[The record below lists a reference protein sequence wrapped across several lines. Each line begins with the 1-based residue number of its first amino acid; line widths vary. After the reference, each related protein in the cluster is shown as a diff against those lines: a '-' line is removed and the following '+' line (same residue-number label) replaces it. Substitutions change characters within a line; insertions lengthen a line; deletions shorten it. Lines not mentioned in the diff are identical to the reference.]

1 MNAPL
6 LTPSD
11 QLGERFEEV
20 VRHHVRRQTQASL
33 RMRGQFP
40 FDSPPE
46 DVFARVTDPQLIAG
60 WFGMIRSGS
69 VDHSQS
75 CNVGTWGEGSK
86 RLCHTWGMGDLD
98 ESIHH
103 YEAPV
108 ACVYSIRSPM
118 MPIENHAAA
127 MLLEPTASG
136 CILDWS
142 QFFDVRGVVLK
153 HMFPTM
159 MMGMMNRGL
168 RGLQKELGGDGGSM
182 EVVG

>member
-6 LTPSD
+6 PTPPD
-11 QLGERFEEV
+11 PTRERFDDV
-20 VRHHVRRQTQASL
+20 VKRHVRRQTQAAL
-33 RMRGQFP
+33 RMRGRFP
-40 FDSPPE
+40 FEASPE
-46 DVFARVTDPQLIAG
+46 HVFGRVTDPQLIAG

-69 VDHSQS
+69 VDHTAS
-75 CNVGTWGEGSK
+75 CNVGDWGEGSK

-98 ESIHH
+98 ETIHH

-108 ACVYSIRSPM
+108 TCVYSVRSPM
-118 MPIENHAAA
+118 MPVENHAAA
-127 MLLEPTASG
+127 MLLEPTATG

-142 QFFDVRGVVLK
+142 QFFDLRGLVLK

-159 MMGMMNRGL
+159 MAGMMNRGL
-168 RGLQKELGGDGGSM
+168 RGLQKELGGNGGAM